1 MVMHVGGLASGMD
14 IDSIVEKLMQAE
26 RTPLNK
32 LQQQKT
38 KFEWQRD
45 AYRDVNTKLKTFDTY
60 LFDNFTLSSNFV
72 KKSMTITGANQDKVS
87 ISANAGAS
95 GSLNISKVTSLA
107 TAASSKAAEVKSI
120 DGKTP
125 VTSNTKLDDLLGN
138 VPEGAFTLNVVQAD
152 GTMKATDIEFE
163 YEDTIGSLID
173 KINNSGAG
181 VTALFSDG
189 KMTLSANNTGT
200 SNDSNGD
207 IQLLANGD
215 NWEGEELFKALG
227 FIENPTQPPA
237 PGQTSTPGIYNL
249 TANGGTSGKN
259 AQYTMNGLEM
269 TSQTN
274 TINKAGYTINLQG
287 TFDNTGTSPISV
299 TATNDTKTMMDKIKE
314 FVTTY
319 NGLVKDLNN
328 SVTEKKYRDYQPLTD
343 EQKKEMS
350 EDEIKMWEEKAK
362 SGLLRNDSIIRDGV
376 SKLRSN
382 FSGAIGGLNDKT
394 IDALAEIGIT
404 TSKDYRS
411 GGTLEINEEKLN
423 AALEKNPEQV
433 AAIFI
438 NTGKADDTETDPVTG
453 ETKTIDSRGLVQR
466 LRESID
472 SFELNIERKAG
483 RSTMTDGQYNIGKS
497 MLDIDKRIERLQDRL
512 VAIEERYW
520 KQFTA
525 METAI
530 NKANQQSAMF
540 MSQG

>member
-38 KFEWQRD
+38 KFEWERD

-72 KKSMTITGANQDKVS
+72 KKSTTITGENQDKVS
-87 ISANAGAS
+87 ISANSGAS
-95 GSLNISKVTSLA
+95 GSLNISSVKSLA
-107 TAASSKAAEVKSI
+107 SAASSGAKTLSQTIE
-120 DGKTP
+120 GKDPTL
-125 VTSNTKLDDLLGN
+125 NTTLDDLGISLDGK
-138 VPEGAFTLNVVQAD
+138 FTLNAVQAD
-152 GTMKATDIEFE
+152 GTMKKTDIEYGF
-163 YEDTIGSLID
+163 EDTIGSLIN

-189 KMTLSANNTGT
+189 KMTISANNTGT
-200 SNDSNGD
+200 NKESIAAD
-207 IQLLANGD
+207 IQLLTD
-215 NWEGEELFKALG
+215 ENWEGADLFGRLG
-227 FIENPTQPPA
+227 FITPPSDPSSA
-237 PGQTSTPGIYNL
+237 QDSYNL
-249 TANGGTSGKN
+249 TEGGTNGKN
-259 AQYTMNGLEM
+259 ATYTVNGLEM

-274 TINKAGYTINLQG
+274 TANIAGYTIKLQG
-287 TFDNTGTSPISV
+287 TFDNTGKPPISV

-319 NGLVKDLNN
+319 NGVIKDLNN

-343 EQKKEMS
+343 EQRKEMS

-362 SGLLRNDSIIRDGV
+362 RGLLRNDSIIRDGV

-423 AALEKNPEQV
+423 AALEKNPDQV

-483 RSTMTDGQYNIGKS
+483 RSTMTDGQYNIGRS
-497 MLDIDKRIERLQDRL
+497 MLDIDKRMERLQDRL

>member
-14 IDSIVEKLMQAE
+14 IDGIVEKLMQAE

-60 LFDNFTLSSNFV
+60 LFDNFALSSNFV
-72 KKSMTITGANQDKVS
+72 KKSTTITGANQDKVS
-87 ISANAGAS
+87 ISANSSAS
-95 GSLNISKVTSLA
+95 GSINISKVTSLA
-107 TAASSKAAEVKSI
+107 SAASSGAKELKPI
-120 DGKTP
+120 DSKLEL
-125 VTSNTKLDDLLGN
+125 TSNTTLEDLGIDY
-138 VPEGAFTLNVVQAD
+138 EGTFTLKAVQAD
-152 GTMKATDIEFE
+152 GTMKETDIEYGF
-163 YEDTIGSLID
+163 EDTIDSLIN

-181 VTALFSDG
+181 VTALFADG
-189 KMTLSANNTGT
+189 KMTISANNTGT
-200 SNDSNGD
+200 NKENDPNGD
-207 IQLLANGD
+207 IQLLTGVNS
-215 NWEGEELFKALG
+215 EGEDLFERLG
-227 FIENPTQPPA
+227 FIDNSSNTN
-237 PGQTSTPGIYNL
+237 SITPDIYNL
-249 TANGGTSGKN
+249 SDPSKGGTKGQN
-259 AQYTMNGLEM
+259 ATYTVNGLEM

-274 TINKAGYTINLQG
+274 TVNMAGYTINLQG
-287 TFDNTGTSPISV
+287 TFENKDTPPISV
-299 TATNDTKTMMDKIKE
+299 TATNDTSAMMDKIKE

-319 NGLVKDLNN
+319 NGLIKDLNN

-343 EQKKEMS
+343 EQRKEMS

-376 SKLRSN
+376 SKLRSD
-382 FSGAIGGLNDKT
+382 FSRAIGGLNDKT

-423 AALEKNPEQV
+423 AALEKDPDQV

-438 NTGKADDTETDPVTG
+438 NKGKADDTEEIDSVTG

-497 MLDIDKRIERLQDRL
+497 MLDIDTRIERLQDRL

-530 NKANQQSAMF
+530 NKANQQSSMF

>member
-14 IDSIVEKLMQAE
+14 IDGIVEKLMQAE

-72 KKSMTITGANQDKVS
+72 KKSTTITGANQDKVS
-87 ISANAGAS
+87 ISASSSAS

-107 TAASSKAAEVKSI
+107 SAASSGAKELKPI
-120 DGKTP
+120 DPKLEL
-125 VTSNTKLDDLLGN
+125 TSNTTLEDLGIDY
-138 VPEGAFTLNVVQAD
+138 EGTFTLKAVQAD
-152 GTMKATDIEFE
+152 GTMKETDIEYGF
-163 YEDTIGSLID
+163 EDTIDSLIN

-181 VTALFSDG
+181 VTALFADG
-189 KMTLSANNTGT
+189 KMTISANNTGT
-200 SNDSNGD
+200 NKENDSNGD
-207 IQLLANGD
+207 IQLLTGVNS
-215 NWEGEELFKALG
+215 EGEDLFERLG
-227 FIENPTQPPA
+227 FIDNSKLTD
-237 PGQTSTPGIYNL
+237 SITPNVYNL
-249 TANGGTSGKN
+249 TADGGTQGKN
-259 AQYTMNGLEM
+259 ATYTMNGLEM

-287 TFDNTGTSPISV
+287 TFDNTSTSPISV

-319 NGLVKDLNN
+319 NGLIKDLNN

-343 EQKKEMS
+343 EQRKEMS

-423 AALEKNPEQV
+423 TALEKNPDQV

-438 NTGKADDTETDPVTG
+438 NTGKADDTEETDSVTG
-453 ETKTIDSRGLVQR
+453 ETKKIDSRGLVQR

-483 RSTMTDGQYNIGKS
+483 RSTMTDGQYNIGRS

-512 VAIEERYW
+512 VSIEERYW

-530 NKANQQSAMF
+530 NKANQQSSMF

>member
-60 LFDNFTLSSNFV
+60 LFDNFGLSSNFV
-72 KKSMTITGANQDKVS
+72 KKSTTITGANQDKVS
-87 ISANAGAS
+87 ISANSGAS
-95 GSLNISKVTSLA
+95 GSLNISSIKSLA
-107 TAASSKAAEVKSI
+107 SAASSGSKALNPTDPRLEI
-120 DGKTP
+120 
-125 VTSNTKLDDLLGN
+125 TSNTTLDDLG
-138 VPEGAFTLNVVQAD
+138 VVDEGKFTLSAVQSD
-152 GTMKATDIEFE
+152 GTMKETSVDFKLT
-163 YEDTIGSLID
+163 DTIDSLIK
-173 KINNSGAG
+173 KINDSGAG
-181 VTALFSDG
+181 VTALFSNG
-189 KMTLSANNTGT
+189 KMSISANSTGT
-200 SNDSNGD
+200 NKEGADAD
-207 IQLLANGD
+207 IQLLTTENP
-215 NWEGEELFKALG
+215 EGEDLFDRLG
-227 FIENPTQPPA
+227 FINSSDS
-237 PGQTSTPGIYNL
+237 TSSSPDKYNL
-249 TANGGTSGKN
+249 SGKGSN
-259 AQYTMNGLEM
+259 AVFTVNGLEM

-274 TINKAGYTINLQG
+274 TANVEGYTIKLQG
-287 TFDNTGTSPISV
+287 TFNETGATNDTPISV
-299 TATNDTKTMMDKIKE
+299 TATNDTNAMMDKIKE

-319 NGLVKDLNN
+319 NGLIKDLN
-328 SVTEKKYRDYQPLTD
+328 SSLTEKTYRDYQPLTD
-343 EQKKEMS
+343 DQRKEMS
-350 EDEIKMWEEKAK
+350 EDEIKLWEEKAK

-382 FSGAIGGLNDKT
+382 FSGAIGGLDDKT

-404 TSKDYRS
+404 TSKDYRA
-411 GGTLEINEEKLN
+411 GGTLEINETKLN
-423 AALEKNPEQV
+423 AALEKNPDQV

-438 NTGKADDTETDPVTG
+438 NKGKANDTETDSVTD
-453 ETKTIDSRGLVQR
+453 ETKKIDSRGLVQR

-483 RSTMTDGQYNIGKS
+483 RSTMTDHQYNIGKS
-497 MLDIDKRIERLQDRL
+497 MLGLDKRIERLQDRL
-512 VAIEERYW
+512 VSIEERYW

>member
-72 KKSMTITGANQDKVS
+72 KKSTTITGANQDKVS
-87 ISANAGAS
+87 ISANSSAS
-95 GSLNISKVTSLA
+95 GALNISKVTSLA
-107 TAASSKAAEVKSI
+107 SAASSGA
-120 DGKTP
+120 KTLNSTDP
-125 VTSNTKLDDLLGN
+125 ALKITSNTTLYDLGIEY
-138 VPEGAFTLNVVQAD
+138 EGKFTLNAVQAD
-152 GTMKATDIEFE
+152 GTMKKTDIEYGF
-163 YEDTIGSLID
+163 EDTIDSLIN

-181 VTALFSDG
+181 VTALFADG
-189 KMTLSANNTGT
+189 KMTISANNTGE
-200 SNDSNGD
+200 SKEGNGE
-207 IQLLANGD
+207 IQLLTD
-215 NWEGEELFKALG
+215 ENWEGADLFGRLG
-227 FIENPTQPPA
+227 FITPPSDPNSTQD
-237 PGQTSTPGIYNL
+237 SYNL
-249 TANGGTSGKN
+249 TEGGTKGQN
-259 AQYTMNGLEM
+259 AKYTMNGLEM

-287 TFDNTGTSPISV
+287 TFDNTSTSPISV
-299 TATNDTKTMMDKIKE
+299 TSTNDTKTMMDKIKE

-319 NGLVKDLNN
+319 NGLIKDLNN

-343 EQKKEMS
+343 EQRKEMS
-350 EDEIKMWEEKAK
+350 EDEIKKWEEKAK

-382 FSGAIGGLNDKT
+382 FSSAIGGLDDKM

-423 AALEKNPEQV
+423 AALEKNPDQV

-453 ETKTIDSRGLVQR
+453 ATKTIDSRGLVQR

-483 RSTMTDGQYNIGKS
+483 RSTMTDGQYNIGRS
-497 MLDIDKRIERLQDRL
+497 MLDIDKRIERLEDRL
-512 VAIEERYW
+512 VAVEERYW